1 MNVICSSAAFSKI
14 CCRCGAEYKVNVNGS
29 CVRKEECS
37 FHWGRLRRH
46 KGAFALFIR
55 RASPSV
61 SQSAPQPSLPFPSA
75 SHSLSF
81 IYFYL
86 LLSVSSLPSCWR
98 LGDQLQLLCCSCGRS
113 RLPNGQGT
121 LKRKHYITGQH
132 TPHLHVLILRVF
144 NTTL

>member
-1 MNVICSSAAFSKI
+1 MNAICSSAAFSKI

-55 RASPSV
+55 RASV
-61 SQSAPQPSLPFPSA
+61 SLPIVTSAIFAFAFCFSFTFFRLFVSAPVC
-75 SHSLSF
+75 
-81 IYFYL
+81 
-86 LLSVSSLPSCWR
+86 LLSSSCWR

-121 LKRKHYITGQH
+121 LKRKHHITGQH
-132 TPHLHVLILRVF
+132 TPHLHVLRRVF